1 MLYNTCGILWYYT
14 VQSAKISNI
23 QYTHNHKPSLTII
36 YTHSLS
42 STCEPV
48 FLVCVFWVVVYVTRI
63 CKLVHTMHNEECHL
77 FLNSNMKFNNSIIYS
92 LKLGLD
98 YKGGIMAYVLVV
110 TQVAYATFDAELAV
124 SCQIIF
130 PS

>member
-1 MLYNTCGILWYYT
+1 MSQEFANWFTQCT
-14 VQSAKISNI
+14 MKNA
-23 QYTHNHKPSLTII
+23 
-36 YTHSLS
+36 
-42 STCEPV
+42 
-48 FLVCVFWVVVYVTRI
+48 I
-63 CKLVHTMHNEECHL
+63 C
-77 FLNSNMKFNNSIIYS
+77 FFNSNMKFNNSIIYS

-130 PS
+130 PSSLFDIFFSLNFGF